1 VGTTSIGTLGRIPVF
16 ELEAS
21 WGSLPAGWELGQTG
35 IATDSADNVYLF
47 NRGSHP
53 LIVLDREG
61 RFLDSWGDDVLTDA
75 HGLFIDADDF
85 VYLPVRRSHVV
96 LRYTRDGNLDRT
108 FGAWNVPSQTGYAG
122 SFGDPVLRAA
132 GPFNSPTDVAVSPS
146 GDIYV
151 SDGYGNARVHR
162 FKPDGTLLQS
172 WGRPGGSD
180 PAEFR
185 VPHGIWVHSDGRV
198 FVADRE
204 NNRIQ
209 IFDATGGFLEMWEGL
224 SRPADIFID
233 ATGLVFVAE
242 LDSLVAIFDLTGN
255 LLTRWENPAGER
267 TPMKGGHAIWLDSHG
282 DVYVGQNQPGQR
294 LLKYR
299 RVGSSAWKGSECHQP
314 NSDFVRNTSM

>member
-1 VGTTSIGTLGRIPVF
+1 VDTSSGTLGRIPVF
-16 ELEAS
+16 ELEAG
-21 WGSLPAGWELGQTG
+21 WDSLPVGWELGQTG
-35 IATDSADNVYLF
+35 IATDSDDNVYLF

-61 RFLDSWGDDVLTDA
+61 QFLDSWGDGVLTDA

-96 LRYTRDGNLDRT
+96 LRYTRDGKLDRT
-108 FGAWNVPSQTGYAG
+108 LGTWNVPSQTGYAG
-122 SFGDPVLRAA
+122 SFGDGVLRAA

-162 FKPDGTLLQS
+162 FQADGTLLQS
-172 WGRPGGSD
+172 WGSPGGSG

-185 VPHGIWVHSDGRV
+185 VPHGIWVHTDGRV

-209 IFDATGGFLEMWEGL
+209 IFSATGAFLEMWEGL
-224 SRPADIFID
+224 LRPADIFVD

-242 LDSLVAIFDLTGN
+242 LDSLVAIFDLQGN
-255 LLTRWENPAGER
+255 LLTRWENPAVER

-282 DVYVGQNQPGQR
+282 DVYVGQNQPAQR

-299 RVGSSAWKGSECHQP
+299 RVQSSAGTRERMSSTNP
-314 NSDFVRNTSM
+314 DLVRNNSM